1 MTDNS
6 CEWEQL
12 DSFETVQ
19 SDKESKKKKKQMILI
34 HDI

>member
-12 DSFETVQ
+12 DLFKTVQ
-19 SDKESKKKKKQMILI
+19 SDKESKKKTQMILI